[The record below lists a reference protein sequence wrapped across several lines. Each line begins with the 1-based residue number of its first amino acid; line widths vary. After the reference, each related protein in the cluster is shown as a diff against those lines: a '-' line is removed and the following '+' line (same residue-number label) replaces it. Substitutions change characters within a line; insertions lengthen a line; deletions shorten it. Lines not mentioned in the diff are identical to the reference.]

1 MSLLFLVK
9 RVIIAIYTRRIV
21 FIVLISIAIKQRQL
35 LRECLTEFTFRSM
48 LGAANIDISLI
59 SLFYRLVLACKR

>member
-21 FIVLISIAIKQRQL
+21 LIVLISIVIKQRQL

-48 LGAANIDISLI
+48 VGS
-59 SLFYRLVLACKR
+59 RLTSIFR